1 MKGVY
6 PSAESRAAGKGDVR
20 ETCET
25 ASDQPETAT
34 RNPELKQPQPLYL
47 PACGVLCDI
56 FWWARRRT
64 D

>member
-20 ETCET
+20 QTDAT

-34 RNPELKQPQPLYL
+34 RSSEIKQSLPLYL
-47 PACGVLCDI
+47 PACGVLCDVL
-56 FWWARRRT
+56 WWARRRT